1 MEEFR
6 ILRLPAAGGKAVT
19 TSKLKGMP
27 ERKGYP
33 NLKDESREER
43 AS

>member
-19 TSKLKGMP
+19 TSKLKVMP
-27 ERKGYP
+27 EGKGYP